1 MNKLEVLYRMSK
13 TMKEKNVIKGNVS
26 VVGENAQG
34 EFLKGTNNFCKDIE
48 NRKMSVDANIM
59 VNTEELQ
66 VSKQIKKDLDFEK
79 MKGHHHHH
87 HHHGEG
93 CKRKCKGNKFA
104 KLEVLFKVLND
115 MELTENDN
123 EKIIEVDVKEILMKK
138 IEKMKEMHKNMEGK
152 GCKIEDIEC
161 EDLKEMFKIK
171 HAIFNE
177 LCKDGCN
184 CDKVILKLTMNK
196 DFEITNVEVKGT
208 GSKNIHVNVSLSY

>member
-13 TMKEKNVIKGNVS
+13 IMKEKTLIKGSVS
-26 VVGENAQG
+26 VVGENSDG
-34 EFLKGTNNFCKDIE
+34 EFLKGSNNFCKDIE
-48 NRKMSVDANIM
+48 NKKMSIDANIM

-66 VSKQIKKDLDFEK
+66 VNKQIKKDLDFEK

-87 HHHGEG
+87 HHGEG
-93 CKRKCKGNKFA
+93 CRRRGNKFA

-123 EKIIEVDVKEILMKK
+123 EKVIEVDIKDILMKK

-171 HAIFNE
+171 HAVFNE
-177 LCKDGCN
+177 LCKGE
-184 CDKVILKLTMNK
+184 CDKVILRLTVNK

-208 GSKNIHVNVSLSY
+208 GSKSINASVSLSY